1 MLKHLFPRAH
11 ARYSTSTN
19 GQLLGDFAAWLV
31 SIGYARHA
39 ARGHVRRLKQT
50 LEAMSASPIARDAG
64 IAAAS
69 LSEAFCLPAVQSLFQ
84 GTRRAF
90 ERFLATR
97 GQLLKESDDNRFALL
112 LGSYR
117 GHLSEERG
125 LAVVTVEQHIST
137 IKSFLAQVLPADA
150 PIQSLSVLAVERFV
164 AAEGQ
169 RLRRQTLQH
178 VIAHLRAFLRF
189 CFDRGEVRERLD
201 SIDAPRVHRGE
212 LPPRAISWSLVQRL
226 LRSVD
231 RSTPLGRRDHAILH
245 LMAHYGLRPSE
256 ITALTL
262 GSIDWEAQTLR
273 VKQCKTRSD
282 LILPLTSQTMWLL
295 TRYLRCRPPGGPYP
309 ELFRRARTP
318 PGPLTHY
325 AVGDLYQK
333 RARESGLP
341 LQGTS
346 SYCLRHSFA
355 MRLLGRGVGI
365 KAIGDLLGHRT
376 LESTCVYLRLQTTT
390 LREVALPLPAPTSGI
405 VGGPA

>member
-1 MLKHLFPRAH
+1 MLKHLFPRTH
-11 ARYSTSTN
+11 ARFATSAN

-31 SIGYARHA
+31 SVGYSRHA
-39 ARGHVRRLKQT
+39 ARGHVRRLRQT
-50 LEAMSASPIARDAG
+50 LDGMSAVPIAQDVG
-64 IAAAS
+64 ITAAS
-69 LSEAFCLPAVQSLFQ
+69 LSEAFRLPAAQSLFQ
-84 GTRRAF
+84 ATRRAF

-97 GQLLKESDDNRFALL
+97 GQLLKEPDDNRFALL

-117 GHLSEERG
+117 RHLSEERG
-125 LAVVTVEQHIST
+125 LSVGTVEQHIST
-137 IKSFLAQVLPADA
+137 IESFLAQALSADA
-150 PIQSLSVLAVERFV
+150 AIQSLSAMVVEGFV
-164 AAEGQ
+164 AAEGR
-169 RLRRQTLQH
+169 RLRRQSLQH

-201 SIDAPRVHRGE
+201 SIDAPRVYRGE

-226 LRSVD
+226 LRSID
-231 RSTPLGRRDHAILH
+231 CSTSLGRRDHTILH
-245 LMAHYGLRPSE
+245 LMSHYGLRPSE
-256 ITALTL
+256 IAALTL

-282 LILPLTSQTMWLL
+282 LILPLTSQTVRLL
-295 TRYLRCRPPGGPYP
+295 ARYLRRRRPGGPHP
-309 ELFRRARTP
+309 ELFLRARTP

-355 MRLLGRGVGI
+355 MRLLDRGVGI

-376 LESTCVYLRLQTTT
+376 LESTCVYLRLQTAT

-405 VGGPA
+405 VGGAA